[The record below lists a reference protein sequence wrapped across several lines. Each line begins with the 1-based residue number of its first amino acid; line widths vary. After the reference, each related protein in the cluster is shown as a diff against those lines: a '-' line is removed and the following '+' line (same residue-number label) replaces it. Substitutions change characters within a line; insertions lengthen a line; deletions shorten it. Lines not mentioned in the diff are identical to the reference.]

1 MSGTNNKAETET
13 NGLKRSF
20 EDEDDSSSM
29 EDDSEN
35 EENEENEDEEME
47 LGENDKEIQVD
58 FEGQI
63 PCLEDFAGI
72 KSLLHQLFLKAHVN
86 LSSLT
91 DLILAQSFVGSV
103 LKQCFDEDDDDA
115 SDDESA
121 LDEVFGITTVLNL
134 THHKEAECIKQLT
147 KYIIGRTHKKA
158 SSLFENPANEVG
170 LLINE
175 RFINIPPQV
184 SVPLLEN
191 LNGEIENANKEGK
204 PFKFTH
210 LILISKMHES
220 VVKGPAGKKKKA
232 KDDSNILWVNAEE
245 EPAVEFGEI
254 LGEYSVR
261 NESDAAVG
269 GTWDE
274 EDEQFDPK
282 RRITVLKFD
291 QLPEIMNS
299 IKSFLS

>member
-1 MSGTNNKAETET
+1 MTSEN
-13 NGLKRSF
+13 NGLKRSL
-20 EDEDDSSSM
+20 EDEDDSENSSSM
-29 EDDSEN
+29 EDESEN
-35 EENEENEDEEME
+35 ESDVEDEEME
-47 LGENDKEIQVD
+47 LGENDREIQVD

-103 LKQCFDEDDDDA
+103 LKQCFDEGDEDG
-115 SDDESA
+115 SDDESS
-121 LDEVFGITTVLNL
+121 LDEVFGITTILNL
-134 THHKEAECIKQLT
+134 SHHKEVDCVKQLV
-147 KYIIGRTHKKA
+147 KYIIEKTNKKA
-158 SSLFENPANEVG
+158 SSLFEDPTNEVG

-191 LNGEIENANKEGK
+191 LSGEIVEANKEGK

-210 LILISKMHES
+210 LILISKLHEA
-220 VVKGPAGKKKKA
+220 VTKGPGSKKKKA
-232 KDDSNILWVNAEE
+232 KDDSQILWVNAEE
-245 EPAVEFGEI
+245 EPAIEFGEI
-254 LGEYSVR
+254 LGEFSVR
-261 NESDAAVG
+261 SESDSAVG
-269 GTWDE
+269 GSWAE
-274 EDEQFDPK
+274 EDEQFDPR
-282 RRITVLKFD
+282 RRITVLKFN
-291 QLPEIMNS
+291 QLPDIMNS

>member
-1 MSGTNNKAETET
+1 MSNSKAENES

-20 EDEDDSSSM
+20 EDEDNSEDSSSM
-29 EDDSEN
+29 EEES
-35 EENEENEDEEME
+35 ENEENEDEEME
-47 LGENDKEIQVD
+47 LGENEREIQVD

-91 DLILAQSFVGSV
+91 DLILAQSFIGSV
-103 LKQCFDEDDDDA
+103 LKQCLDENDDG

-121 LDEVFGITTVLNL
+121 LDEVYGITTVLNL
-134 THHKEAECIKQLT
+134 SHHKEAECIKQLI
-147 KYIIGRTHKKA
+147 KYIIEKTNKKA
-158 SSLFENPANEVG
+158 SSLFEDPANEIG

-191 LNGEIENANKEGK
+191 LSGEIVEANKEGK

-210 LILISKMHES
+210 LLLISKIHEA
-220 VVKGPAGKKKKA
+220 VTKGPGSKKKKA

-245 EPAVEFGEI
+245 EPVVEFGEI

-261 NESDAAVG
+261 SESDSAVG

-282 RRITVLKFD
+282 RRITVLKFNE
-291 QLPEIMNS
+291 LPNIVNS